1 MIIFSQ
7 DPATS
12 SGLVAKDGSE
22 QDRQNGSFE
31 AVK

>member
-7 DPATS
+7 DPVTS
-12 SGLVAKDGSE
+12 NGLVAKDGNE
-22 QDRQNGSFE
+22 QDRQNGCFE